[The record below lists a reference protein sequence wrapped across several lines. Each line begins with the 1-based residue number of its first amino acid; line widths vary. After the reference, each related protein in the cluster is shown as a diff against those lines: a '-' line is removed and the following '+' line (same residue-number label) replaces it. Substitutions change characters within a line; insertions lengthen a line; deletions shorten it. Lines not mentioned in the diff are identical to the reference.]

1 MRISTAEARM
11 RYIDYHCY
19 GNTMHTSDE
28 EMGYIVHEY
37 SDYISRWKESVTND
51 NNKYEFDDSDFENW
65 KADGEQKAKDSTGY
79 DNTGWQKTGQR
90 TRAYGSA
97 AVNGINGFVAYST
110 GGGDALKSIA
120 TGSVEIGTDASF
132 KGGIKGSLK
141 QVSSDWNTNNGGA
154 KIAMVQAAI
163 AIATSVAYWAD
174 KPNEEQVKACDD
186 LLGQMEALQ
195 QGLLDYQAQ
204 MDAMAQE
211 IAEAEEEAASVNDEA
226 NENMD
231 TSKTEYDVFVASYC
245 ALVEKAKTQGL
256 TDEERG
262 LVEDLF
268 AAISG
273 TGEEINTTSEDAQT
287 TVGDIYSDMSTY
299 QEGYDEA
306 AQGMANAQGVT
317 DYAEELDE
325 MTQNACT
332 GSAVGQAGNAIAGA
346 TSGAKLIVRGL
357 SKGWLGVAEVILG
370 GAAIAAG
377 VSSGVAAKEQY
388 DMSGQVG
395 VEIDARTGTQNL
407 NGNTMGVYD
416 QSIDFYSGAMENVEG
431 LELVVPDDVEVPQET
446 IPDTQPPKNQK
457 SQQGRF
463 GKFFR

>member
-1 MRISTAEARM
+1 MRINQSEAYRM
-11 RYIDYHCY
+11 YIDYHCY
-19 GNTMHTSDE
+19 GNTLHTTDE

-65 KADGEQKAKDSTGY
+65 KADGEQRAKDSTGY
-79 DNTGWQKTGQR
+79 KDTTGDSVVQHTE
-90 TRAYGSA
+90 AIA
-97 AVNGINGFVAYST
+97 PCVT
-110 GGGDALKSIA
+110 GGAGALYAHA
-120 TGSVEIGTDASF
+120 TGGVTAVKDVAAGNFNWNSNQLPEGYGTNQTKIGDT
-132 KGGIKGSLK
+132 
-141 QVSSDWNTNNGGA
+141 VT
-154 KIAMVQAAI
+154 AI
-163 AIATSVAYWAD
+163 MAIATYGAYLAD

-195 QGLLDYQAQ
+195 QSLLEYQAQ

-287 TVGDIYSDMSTY
+287 TVGDIYSDMGTY

-306 AQGMANAQGVT
+306 AAGMAGVEGVT
-317 DYAEELDE
+317 DFAEEFDE
-325 MTQNACT
+325 RTQALCQV
-332 GSAVGQAGNAIAGA
+332 SAAGQAANSLSGA
-346 TSGAKLIVRGL
+346 MSGAKLILRGA
-357 SKGWLGVAEVILG
+357 SKGWLGVAQIILG
-370 GAAIAAG
+370 GFAIAAG
-377 VSSGVAAKEQY
+377 VGSGVAAKEQY

-395 VEIDARTGTQNL
+395 VEIDARTGTQDL
-407 NGNTMGVYD
+407 NGNTMDAYD
-416 QSIDFYSGAMENVEG
+416 QSIDFYAGAMNNVEN
-431 LELVVPDDVEVPQET
+431 LELTVPDDVDAPTETVP
-446 IPDTQPPKNQK
+446 DNPPPSNKPVDPSK
-457 SQQGRF
+457 SRF
-463 GKFFR
+463 GKYTSK